1 MPGLLFTYSV
11 FSHIAACSL
20 AGSIHT
26 APFYLGTFVTESQI
40 FVIYSNSLEIYS
52 RSKAGRIGED
62 KYIVSNTNDSNL
74 FYLRIFDVYLLYI
87 ISYIKL
93 YG

>member
-1 MPGLLFTYSV
+1 MPGLFTYSV

-62 KYIVSNTNDSNL
+62 KFKDSEI
-74 FYLRIFDVYLLYI
+74 FSEFLRFLDAL
-87 ISYIKL
+87 
-93 YG
+93 G